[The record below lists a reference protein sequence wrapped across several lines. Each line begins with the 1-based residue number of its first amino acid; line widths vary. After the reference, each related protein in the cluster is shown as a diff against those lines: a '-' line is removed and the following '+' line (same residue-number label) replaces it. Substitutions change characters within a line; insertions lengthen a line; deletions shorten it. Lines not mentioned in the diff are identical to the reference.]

1 MMVLLHIF
9 FCDCLIKLFRC
20 KLYLDLNETEHVKQN
35 LNWCLTSTG
44 EQLLTE
50 QNVKE
55 NMITIWIQVF
65 LTSYLV

>member
-1 MMVLLHIF
+1 M
-9 FCDCLIKLFRC
+9 
-20 KLYLDLNETEHVKQN
+20 NETEHVKQN
-35 LNWCLTSTG
+35 LNWFLMSTG

-65 LTSYLV
+65 LTSY